1 MPFEDSIAKL
11 AVDISDTFA
20 KEVHSIIGQII
31 LEENDFVS
39 RELEMSKVTAC
50 AVCFAVIS
58 SHTSEGHMGCYSFYY
73 NVDSS
78 GPG

>member
-20 KEVHSIIGQII
+20 KEAHSSIGKIIS
-31 LEENDFVS
+31 EENDFVS
-39 RELEMSKVTAC
+39 RELEMSKVTAF

-58 SHTSEGHMGCYSFYY
+58 SHTGEGHMGCCSFY